1 MILYIAVS
9 YVAGQ
14 KMQLTWSKLEFT
26 GQELSLGIFN
36 VTDKFAADQFRISL
50 NFSDEGWHNVSVVA
64 KNFFFTDN
72 ETLLDEVFTYHLTF
86 EIVGKVTNLF
96 Q

>member
-1 MILYIAVS
+1 M
-9 YVAGQ
+9 
-14 KMQLTWSKLEFT
+14 
-26 GQELSLGIFN
+26 GIFN

-86 EIVGKVTNLF
+86 EIVGKVKMTGETPEVRSDKRKPRQIIGIIAF
-96 Q
+96 G

>member
-1 MILYIAVS
+1 M
-9 YVAGQ
+9 
-14 KMQLTWSKLEFT
+14 
-26 GQELSLGIFN
+26 GIFN

-86 EIVGKVTNLF
+86 EIVGKVFKLISIIVAKLLNVRAGESDPN
-96 Q
+96 